1 MDRQL
6 GSPRSHPF
14 CLKMCLLLI
23 FVPPLFSRGLFAKV
37 WCHRAPRVITV
48 TVEQKLGWA
57 AQVAQSCFHHQENV
71 FLWGRNNPPLTCCI
85 YSEYTQEE
93 RPQIFFISPFCTNVC
108 NKLRQI
114 FVASLP
120 LLFSFLFF
128 FPFFFFLKD
137 RFPHLHIPLR
147 RNIIG
152 ICSGMWF
159 LDCKKTKQIRRHNW
173 YDETSP

>member
-71 FLWGRNNPPLTCCI
+71 FLWGRNNPPPWHAAFTLNTH
-85 YSEYTQEE
+85 
-93 RPQIFFISPFCTNVC
+93 RKKDPRFFSSLHFALMFVTSWGRSLLPVC
-108 NKLRQI
+108 LYC
-114 FVASLP
+114 FH
-120 LLFSFLFF
+120 FSFFF
-128 FPFFFFLKD
+128 LFFFLKD